1 MSDIKL
7 PQIRVNIQKTT
18 DTPTVDNPNS
28 QVNPSCL
35 LAYLGIRG
43 FGTNVSTS
51 TTSTIAIEKLAV
63 PLLGYYDIFKNYYA
77 NTQEEDFYII
87 GATEAIDSIQV
98 EQTSGGI
105 FNSNTPDNIQIGIAT
120 GDNVTITPTNTY
132 DADELIITW
141 FNQALEKTVTGTP
154 TDFGTWNKNTGI
166 WTVQMPTTQVGVL
179 MSITPINRVSLK
191 NYPLKD
197 IKIGRAHV

>member
-7 PQIRVNIQKTT
+7 PQIRVNIQKKT

-43 FGTNVSTS
+43 FGTNVST
-51 TTSTIAIEKLAV
+51 TDTPIAIEKLAV

-87 GATEAIDSIQV
+87 GATEAIQQIVVNQK
-98 EQTSGGI
+98 SGGE
-105 FNSNTPDNIQIGIAT
+105 FVSETPDNINIGIAE
-120 GDNVTITPTNTY
+120 GDTVTIYPINTY
-132 DADELIITW
+132 EANEL
-141 FNQALEKTVTGTP
+141 TVTWIDASINRPKTGQIN
-154 TDFGTWNKNTGI
+154 DFGNWNKATGV
-166 WTVQMPTTQVGVL
+166 WTINISQTTTAAAG
-179 MSITPINRVSLK
+179 
-191 NYPLKD
+191 
-197 IKIGRAHV
+197 